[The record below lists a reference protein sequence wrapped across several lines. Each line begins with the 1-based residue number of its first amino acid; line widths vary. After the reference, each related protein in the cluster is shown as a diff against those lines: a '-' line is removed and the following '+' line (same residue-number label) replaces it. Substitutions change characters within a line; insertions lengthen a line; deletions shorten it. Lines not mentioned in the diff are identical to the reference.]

1 MAIPL
6 MRGGPLVQSMAYQE
20 SWKASILQASA
31 LEVIAGEEELSNLI
45 RVSSWLAVLECT
57 VGNDFACDPGSLGRY
72 TELALSCLPYP
83 CYMSAFP

>member
-31 LEVIAGEEELSNLI
+31 LEVIAGEEELPNLI
-45 RVSSWLAVLECT
+45 RVSS
-57 VGNDFACDPGSLGRY
+57 
-72 TELALSCLPYP
+72 
-83 CYMSAFP
+83 